1 MCSDRTQLG
10 PNIELSCP
18 AAQSHPPTVPRH
30 NLAVR
35 HHPQGVNC
43 SDLLCIAPPRDAVWL
58 SLTPSAARLKREL
71 PSRTD
76 GFSSYLLSFLPRC
89 VPNPVLFMQPMQ
101 LTVIWFSRS
110 PPYLELWSTR
120 SSRHA

>member
-10 PNIELSCP
+10 LNIELSCP

-35 HHPQGVNC
+35 HHAQGVNC
-43 SDLLCIAPPRDAVWL
+43 SDLLCIAPPRDAVRP
-58 SLTPSAARLKREL
+58 SPTPIAARLKHEL

-76 GFSSYLLSFLPRC
+76 GFGSDFLSFPPRC
-89 VPNPVLFMQPMQ
+89 VLNPVLFMQPMQ

-110 PPYLELWSTR
+110 PL
-120 SSRHA
+120 